1 MFGGAVVL
9 DTGGLDDWTLGVSQP
24 RWSVG
29 AWAAAGAPEPDCFA
43 SIADE
48 AGGLRQKRLA
58 MATVT

>member
-1 MFGGAVVL
+1 ML
-9 DTGGLDDWTLGVSQP
+9 DAGGLDDWTLGVSQP

-29 AWAAAGAPEPDCFA
+29 AWGAVGAPEPDCFA
-43 SIADE
+43 PIADE